1 MMPATIVARPEDFRH
16 RSDPDILPLPNSA
29 RAAPPAARPG
39 GETITGRD
47 IRNALRYHSVLFVT
61 VGTMVAGGLGA
72 LAWYLVPAKFTTYA
86 MILVSQND
94 PRILPSAGPD
104 NTGRVEFAT
113 YLKTQ
118 ANVIKSSYTMTRAL
132 RDPKIARTPML
143 ANEEDPISFL
153 EEKILTEF
161 SETSQ
166 VLKVLLTGEDPVEI
180 AAIVNAVCKSYINE
194 KKQETEIKNSRLEI
208 LRRKKTDLET
218 ILNAKMKKS
227 ENDQLF
233 GASGPGENMA
243 MKQRLKVTEYT
254 SLQQHKSQL
263 QMMLGTARA
272 EFSRLQAAMKQLE
285 SSPCP
290 IPDLGDRLDGDVSIR
305 DKKAVIAR
313 LEAAINYHRR
323 FAQDPDS
330 HPYPELKRRLS
341 VAIAELDD
349 LRSKVRTNVE
359 NDYRAAAK
367 LKMTADVE
375 KAQSDVARLEE
386 MDRQTLERLATEFK
400 EFDAPEGDKKTFTE
414 KMQANDE
421 IQNLREQLQRV
432 AKNVLEM
439 QVEIDA
445 PDRVTLYQQAEVP
458 QKREMKKQIAITGV
472 AALLGLAVVGGLIT
486 LGELRR
492 QRVFGPGDPLF
503 QKTLPLVGCL
513 PEHGAPASGVDLT
526 RLDALDAAG
535 REFLESIDKVK
546 AVLCRQL
553 LHRRMQS
560 ILVTS
565 ASPDEGKSIL
575 AWNLALSFARTDKR
589 TLFIDGNL
597 RNPGLHNHFDIAS
610 HPGLSELLRGEKGL
624 PEVVQRTPLDNLWC
638 MAAGV
643 CDESA
648 RQALDKERLRR
659 TLERARQDFDVI
671 VIDSC
676 SIREAVDPLYLAQ
689 RVDASVLS
697 VRTFRSRTTDVER
710 ACHRLSQIGTPL
722 LGAVLTDSS
731 GAAAV
736 EL

>member
-1 MMPATIVARPEDFRH
+1 MMPATIVARPEDFR
-16 RSDPDILPLPNSA
+16 RPSDPDILPLPATLRPS
-29 RAAPPAARPG
+29 AAPVARPG
-39 GETITGRD
+39 ESITGRD

-61 VGTMVAGGLGA
+61 LGSIVAGGLGA
-72 LAWYLVPAKFTTYA
+72 LAWYLVPAKYTTYA

-94 PRILPSAGPD
+94 PRILPSVGPD
-104 NTGRVEFAT
+104 TTGRVEFAT

-118 ANVIKSSYTMTRAL
+118 ANVIKSSRTMLGAL

-143 ANEEDPISFL
+143 ASEEDPISFL

-161 SETSQ
+161 SDTSQ
-166 VLKVLLTGEDPVEI
+166 VLKVSLTGENPAEI
-180 AAIVNAVCKSYINE
+180 ASIVNAVCDYYIKE
-194 KKQETEIKNSRLEI
+194 KKQETETKNYRLEI
-208 LRRKKTDLET
+208 LRKKKSDLET

-233 GASGPGENMA
+233 GASGPGETMA
-243 MKQRLKVTEYT
+243 MKQRFKMTEYT

-263 QMMLGTARA
+263 QMMLGNARA
-272 EFSRLQAAMKQLE
+272 ELSRQLAAMKQFE
-285 SSPCP
+285 TANSP
-290 IPDLGDRLDGDVSIR
+290 IPDLGDRLDGDPTIR
-305 DKKAVIAR
+305 DKKA
-313 LEAAINYHRR
+313 AIGRIEGQISHHRR
-323 FAQDPDS
+323 FAQNPDS
-330 HPYPELKRRLS
+330 YPYPELKRRLAL
-341 VAIAELDD
+341 AIAELDE
-349 LRSKVRTNVE
+349 LRLKVRSNIE
-359 NDYRAAAK
+359 SDFRQAAK
-367 LKMTADVE
+367 QKLTAELE
-375 KAQSDVARLEE
+375 KAQSDVTRLEE
-386 MDRQTLERLATEFK
+386 MDKQTLERLATEFK
-400 EFDAPEGDKKTFTE
+400 EFDAPEGDKKSFTE

-421 IQNLREQLQRV
+421 IQNLRDQLTRV
-432 AKNVLEM
+432 ARMVLEM

-445 PDRVTLYQQAEVP
+445 PDRVSLYQRAEVP

-472 AALLGLAVVGGLIT
+472 AALLGLALVGGLIT

-492 QRVFGPGDPLF
+492 QRVFGPADPLF
-503 QKTLPLVGCL
+503 QKSLPLLGCL
-513 PEHGAPASGVDLT
+513 PEHGAPPSGADLK
-526 RLDALDAAG
+526 RLDALDPAG
-535 REFLESIDKVK
+535 RGYLESVDKIK

-553 LHRRMQS
+553 LHRRMQCV
-560 ILVTS
+560 LVTS

-575 AWNLALSFARTDKR
+575 AWNLALSLARTDKR

-597 RNPGLHNHFDIAS
+597 RNPGLHKHFDIAS

-624 PEVVQRTPLDNLWC
+624 PDVVQRTPLDNLWC

-659 TLERARQDFDVI
+659 SLEQARHDFDVI

-689 RVDASVLS
+689 RVDASILS
-697 VRTFRSRTTDVER
+697 VRTFHSRTTDVER

-736 EL
+736 EM